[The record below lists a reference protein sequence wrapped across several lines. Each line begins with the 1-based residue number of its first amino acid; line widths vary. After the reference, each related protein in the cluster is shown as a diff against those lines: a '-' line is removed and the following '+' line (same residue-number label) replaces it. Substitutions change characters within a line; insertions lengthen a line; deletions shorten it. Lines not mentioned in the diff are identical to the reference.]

1 MQGENAHMNQLP
13 RHNQPV
19 IAHQRLARRFYALLP
34 VLRQREVADARVAAG
49 AGPFCFAVADDE
61 AAGDHFG
68 RAWYFVVVGQR
79 ERGMGLRVAVDYDV
93 DGLADHGKWNYDN
106 RLLVVCSRENTT
118 VDYSDNT

>member
-1 MQGENAHMNQLP
+1 MNQLP

-19 IAHQRLARRFYALLP
+19 IAHQRLARRFHALLP

-61 AAGDHFG
+61 AAGGHFG

-79 ERGMGLRVAVDYDV
+79 GRGMGLRVAVEYDV
-93 DGLADHGKWNYDN
+93 GWAG
-106 RLLVVCSRENTT
+106 
-118 VDYSDNT
+118 